1 MWRKLS
7 EIKDLDVF
15 RITEKPEEITDA
27 GKDDRVSEKL
37 DFLKAE
43 LIKLREA
50 EAQARVFSE
59 YEHRSLREA
68 VEALSDDKD
77 YVRELMV
84 EYLLCIADGLEAGVR
99 AGEAISSVEIQIWL
113 DGIRVVHQRVMELL
127 AKLGVHPIHS
137 EGKLFD
143 PIDFEANPTDA
154 SASTTSAAEPEVE
167 TPAEPAEKAT
177 TPPPAEEGPAPA
189 PAEPPAATPEA
200 EEPPQ
205 TKEAP
210 ETPPEADSATPEET
224 SFLNPRRAYEQPK
237 LMLTPVLGAESTGF
251 GLTVFF

>member
-15 RITEKPEEITDA
+15 SITEKPEEITDT
-27 GKDDRVSEKL
+27 GKDDRVSEKF
-37 DFLKAE
+37 DSLKAE

-77 YVRELMV
+77 YMKGLMV

-99 AGEAISSVEIQIWL
+99 AGEAISGVEIQIWL

-143 PIDFEANPTDA
+143 PYLHSIVAVESSRDAEDNTVLEEKRRGYLNGDRLIRCAEVIVNRQIGETD
-154 SASTTSAAEPEVE
+154 TQDDD
-167 TPAEPAEKAT
+167 
-177 TPPPAEEGPAPA
+177 
-189 PAEPPAATPEA
+189 
-200 EEPPQ
+200 Q
-205 TKEAP
+205 T
-210 ETPPEADSATPEET
+210 
-224 SFLNPRRAYEQPK
+224 
-237 LMLTPVLGAESTGF
+237 
-251 GLTVFF
+251 